1 MSDGITIIKPLA
13 ITPAMLVSTDVAE
26 ADYSAYSAGTTYAL
40 GDRVM
45 DNHLIYQ
52 SLVAGNL
59 GNTPSASPAKWVL
72 VSATNRWK
80 LFDTVSSSQ
89 TAQATSMTYSVRPAT
104 VVTGIAAVNMTG
116 VTSIRVRMVSDA
128 YGTVYDKTV
137 TRSRPPPSSGWW
149 SWFFGRRTDPIS
161 SHFDDLPSF
170 ADSVITVD
178 FAGLSNMAV
187 GSLLI
192 GTVSRWGMG
201 IQYGMS
207 MGIRD
212 YSIKQTNEWGDT
224 ILTQRAY
231 ADRDKFSLTVQRGD
245 VKSLRSYLA
254 GLRAT
259 PCLWITPDDI
269 LYGYYQDFEILIS
282 YSTVC
287 DCDITLEGLT

>member
-1 MSDGITIIKPLA
+1 MNSGITIIKPLT
-13 ITPAMLVSTDVAE
+13 ITTAMLVGTDVVE
-26 ADYSAYSAGTTYAL
+26 ADYPVYAAGSTYAL
-40 GDRVM
+40 ADRVM
-45 DNHLIYQ
+45 DNHIIYQ
-52 SLVAGNL
+52 SLVANNM
-59 GNTPSASPAKWVL
+59 GNTPATSPTKWVA

-89 TAQATSMTYSVRPAT
+89 TAQSTSMSYSVRPGT
-104 VVTGIAAVNMTG
+104 VVTGIAAVNMVG

-137 TRSRPPPSSGWW
+137 ARSRLPPSGGWW

-187 GSLLI
+187 GSLLV
-192 GTVSRWGMG
+192 GTVSRWGFG

-224 ILTQRAY
+224 ILTQRSY
-231 ADRDKFSLTVQRGD
+231 ADKDKLSLTVLRSEI
-245 VKSLRSYLA
+245 KPLRSYLA
-254 GLRAT
+254 GIRAM

-269 LYGYYQDFEILIS
+269 LYGYYQDFEILIA